1 MALSTA
7 IPPPADIL
15 RRPREVQT
23 QEWRPKTEH
32 ASERRPKMEHSS
44 ERRSKTTQTLEPHT
58 RTAQTQEQ
66 QTLEAHTRTAQTQ
79 EPQEPHTMAG
89 HTKDEPQAADGA
101 EPWGRRRTTT
111 AVASTAAAPAWWL
124 SSDAEHAHTAC
135 PLRPFAHMVVAL
147 DGSPASLESDGAH
160 TIDPPITA
168 ARLAAASVVHMSE
181 ALRRKMHGIAPGA
194 AGAATVGDLMALS
207 TDAAQPHSA
216 RMRAVGSGLWH
227 MLGWLVGAQSAPRSS
242 CEPCERSG
250 CAEPPPSRRH
260 HARAPSDDP
269 LLLGNEGLGAVELAP
284 AMGGKHACM
293 FALCA
298 HALSPP
304 VEDSWRAWHAQTAL
318 RRHTPAQA
326 QPLRHRCASTTPAQ
340 SQPLRHRRASA
351 ASAPAGAQL
360 AIVHVAEV
368 STLHRVACHGI
379 DFLVPPP
386 LPLELCFSH
395 MLDTTRQLGP
405 PPMLPPLLK
414 PDAPPDAADA
424 PIRWMSLL
432 VSRHG
437 LVEMAFPLTLTQIAP
452 LAADPALD
460 TGPPVALGSYLGESI
475 FSRIHP
481 EDVVRVVKALRLAW
495 DARPDVYHFSRLRRE
510 WQRRRLS
517 SAGDRAVASAPST
530 PPLRPQRAATLSNVA
545 ARDER
550 LSTRQVFHQDGIEV
564 ANGVVELNIQIQLSG
579 TSAAIDWD
587 DAESMSEHT
596 RFARMKLTRWPLI
609 LKPPR
614 ASSAFRAHA
623 PEPDE
628 PQDGFVLVGVR
639 PLPEPSRTRSRS
651 AADPPDVSAD
661 LKKRSIS
668 SVTSTSTLIGFGPST
683 PSMLDSAELVRLCRS
698 TSSLSCQE
706 TTARPSIEFSDM
718 SLPRGPPS
726 GGSGHARA
734 EMPWPGGLPI
744 PAVRP
749 VVGLSNHAV
758 QTATAMSPH
767 LSMRRR
773 SNIPVGSHPGTAEDG
788 LASHAFAASR
798 AFEY

>member
-7 IPPPADIL
+7 TQPPADILRRQQKTEQPPADIL
-15 RRPREVQT
+15 RRPKT
-23 QEWRPKTEH
+23 QQPSADIQQQQQPRTVRTK
-32 ASERRPKMEHSS
+32 
-44 ERRSKTTQTLEPHT
+44 EPHT
-58 RTAQTQEQ
+58 EELQAEPAHTQTQ
-66 QTLEAHTRTAQTQ
+66 
-79 EPQEPHTMAG
+79 
-89 HTKDEPQAADGA
+89 GA
-101 EPWGRRRTTT
+101 EPWARRRSKPVF
-111 AVASTAAAPAWWL
+111 AGAAPTPWWL

-147 DGSPASLESDGAH
+147 DGPASDGASSSSSDGACGAH
-160 TIDPPITA
+160 TIEPPITA
-168 ARLAAASVVHMSE
+168 ARLAAASVVHLSE
-181 ALRRKMHGIAPGA
+181 ALRRKMHAIAPGA
-194 AGAATVGDLMALS
+194 AGAATVGDMMALS
-207 TDAAQPHSA
+207 ADDAAQAPAA
-216 RMRAVGSGLWH
+216 RMRAVSSGLWH

-242 CEPCERSG
+242 SSNVSG
-250 CAEPPPSRRH
+250 NCSGDSNGVNNSGNGSDADAPLSRRRR

-269 LLLGNEGLGAVELAP
+269 LLVGNEGLGAVELA
-284 AMGGKHACM
+284 AATGGKHACM

-298 HALSPP
+298 HALSPT
-304 VEDSWRAWHAQTAL
+304 VQSEWRAWHAQAAP
-318 RRHTPAQA
+318 RRP
-326 QPLRHRCASTTPAQ
+326 QPQRN
-340 SQPLRHRRASA
+340 RRGSA
-351 ASAPAGAQL
+351 VLAPAPATANADAQL

-386 LPLELCFSH
+386 LPLEQYFGS
-395 MLDTTRQLGP
+395 MLDTARPLGP

-424 PIRWMSLL
+424 RIRWMSLL

-437 LVEMAFPLTLTQIAP
+437 LVEMAFPLSTTLIAP
-452 LAADPALD
+452 LAADLALD

-481 EDVVRVVKALRLAW
+481 EDVARVVKALRLAW

-530 PPLRPQRAATLSNVA
+530 PPLRPQRAATLSAVA

-550 LSTRQVFHQDGIEV
+550 LAARQVFHQDGIEV
-564 ANGVVELNIQIQLSG
+564 SNGVVELNIQIQLSG

-587 DAESMSEHT
+587 DADSMSEHT

-614 ASSAFRAHA
+614 ASSAFRSHAHP
-623 PEPDE
+623 PEPEE

-651 AADPPDVSAD
+651 VEPADAGTD

-668 SVTSTSTLIGFGPST
+668 SVTSTSTLIGFGAST

-706 TTARPSIEFSDM
+706 TTARPSIEFSDA
-718 SLPRGPPS
+718 SLPRGPAS
-726 GGSGHARA
+726 GGSSSSHVRA
-734 EMPWPGGLPI
+734 EMPWSGGMPI
-744 PAVRP
+744 PVARP
-749 VVGLSNHAV
+749 VVGLSNNAV

-767 LSMRRR
+767 LTMRRR

-788 LASHAFAASR
+788 LGSHIFGTPR
-798 AFEY
+798 AFDY